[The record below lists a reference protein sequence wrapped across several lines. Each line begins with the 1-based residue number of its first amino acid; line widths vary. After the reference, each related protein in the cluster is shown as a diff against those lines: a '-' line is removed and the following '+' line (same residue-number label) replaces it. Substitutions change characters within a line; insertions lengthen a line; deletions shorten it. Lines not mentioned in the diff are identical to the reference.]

1 MRRAPVS
8 ASVDLFATMDSAE
21 IAKIF
26 ALPLAL
32 LGGTTTH
39 PLEVQMRRLV
49 LPTLVTLS
57 FIACGG
63 VDDHPLGGPY
73 GGTTDPTDPN
83 GGQNGTDPNGD
94 PNNTNDDAGTTQ
106 QEQQDSGTTQQQQKD
121 SGTQQKDSGTTTPD
135 SGTQTSVTWT
145 TVFNSYLAGS
155 TKGRC
160 WSCHSQARAK
170 RASTPGSRA
179 RVTSADLHRLWWTP
193 ISPACHGTAATCRP
207 TDPRAGRK
215 PSAT

>member
-1 MRRAPVS
+1 
-8 ASVDLFATMDSAE
+8 
-21 IAKIF
+21 
-26 ALPLAL
+26 
-32 LGGTTTH
+32 
-39 PLEVQMRRLV
+39 MRRLV

-160 WSCHSQARAK
+160 SSCHSQGSSK
-170 RASTPGSRA
+170 ASLYTWLKGKGYISGSSSA
-179 RVTSADLHRLWWTP
+179 LVDSNQSCLSWYGGNMPTSGIL
-193 ISPACHGTAATCRP
+193 
-207 TDPRAGRK
+207 
-215 PSAT
+215 